1 MSRAL
6 AELAAAG
13 AVRDDGGLWTATG
26 TPAGEAVAAVAEAR
40 ERRATLDASRVEL
53 VRTYTDT
60 TDCRRRLLLELL
72 GEVRPDPCGACDSC
86 DRGTSAP
93 ARSTGVR
100 PGQAVRHERFGDGT
114 VSVVEADRLTVLF
127 EEHGYVTLDAA
138 VALDSEL
145 LTVR

>member
-1 MSRAL
+1 MSTFTRL
-6 AELAAAG
+6 TLVG
-13 AVRDDGGLWTATG
+13 A
-26 TPAGEAVAAVAEAR
+26 
-40 ERRATLDASRVEL
+40 ERRAEVVVPSDEGVAAMLPQ
-53 VRTYTDT
+53 
-60 TDCRRRLLLELL
+60 LLELL